1 MNKEVSLSMI
11 IFAIIVVSL
20 LGYFIFV
27 NQEVKPDNT
36 DIISMESDF
45 GVDEGSEEIRID
57 EIIQGSPEL
66 YTIKVTSS
74 GFSPKDLEINKG
86 DIVLFLNEGSSK
98 SWPASDVHPTHT
110 VYPNSGISKCG
121 TVEEENIF
129 DACKGLANGESYSFT
144 FNEIGTWTY
153 HDHLKPYVGGT
164 IVVN

>member
-1 MNKEVSLSMI
+1 M
-11 IFAIIVVSL
+11 
-20 LGYFIFV
+20 
-27 NQEVKPDNT
+27 
-36 DIISMESDF
+36 
-45 GVDEGSEEIRID
+45 
-57 EIIQGSPEL
+57 
-66 YTIKVTSS
+66 
-74 GFSPKDLEINKG
+74 EINKG